1 MIRIWSPEKPSCRKP
16 NRGRP
21 IQQARG
27 LQRGRSCLKSKQ
39 RTSQRQESI
48 CEVRSPVKLLLFLNP
63 LHKYICLVLGPI
75 EMDPS
80 KIGTEECSSSES
92 GWTTYIASPNP
103 EDEYA
108 DQNEED
114 DDDDDDDDDGSVAQ
128 KGFKKVAREEA
139 AADSDDSMA
148 SDASSGPTDQY
159 YYLGR
164 SHGGFIHAGRNNQR
178 KWTAKKQEEK
188 KKQIKGEK
196 DKSGNSAR
204 RLKKF

>member
-1 MIRIWSPEKPSCRKP
+1 
-16 NRGRP
+16 
-21 IQQARG
+21 
-27 LQRGRSCLKSKQ
+27 
-39 RTSQRQESI
+39 
-48 CEVRSPVKLLLFLNP
+48 
-63 LHKYICLVLGPI
+63 
-75 EMDPS
+75 MDPS
-80 KIGTEECSSSES
+80 KIGTEEECSSSES
-92 GWTTYIASPNP
+92 GWTTYIASPNL

-114 DDDDDDDDDGSVAQ
+114 DGDDDDDNVAQ
-128 KGFKKVAREEA
+128 KGFEKVAREEA

-148 SDASSGPTDQY
+148 SDASSGPSDQY
-159 YYLGR
+159 GYVGR
-164 SHGGFIHAGRNNQR
+164 SHGGFIHAGSNNQR